1 MNKRYIKISLVL
13 LSVAGHMENMAFATE
28 YASSRD
34 SFYNDVTDAKKAIE
48 FIEPI
53 EFIEDQE
60 VIEAKKAI
68 EAKDA
73 IEIIEDQEVIE
84 AKKAIEAKDAI
95 EIIED
100 QEVIEAKKAIEA
112 KDAIEIIE
120 DQEVIEAKKAIE
132 AEEAKKAKQTK
143 QNIRTNQTKR
153 IKESIQAAEVMGEAL
168 DLAEEHAEH
177 TYDYK
182 LYFKDDDGTNL
193 YFKKF
198 NNTEIGKLEFTI
210 PNPDRYDAVVN
221 RLWDPNGAK
230 NFDDKFIKGYIPR
243 VYYRNLVIVQQRY
256 KGSNESLATYFNAL
270 ASKIELS
277 EYETAIVLV
286 SPDINDHNGAPC
298 IQYVNPIVES
308 ANSFKPD
315 IKSGKSI
322 RNGKLFK
329 VYVNLVAVFIKKKT
343 DCVKI
348 TYLSSLDLKTSPN
361 TPQDI
366 VRKNMANIML
376 SIVKLKDIFKKK

>member
-34 SFYNDVTDAKKAIE
+34 SPTETFKTRLARFFNGFKTQLFSFYNDVTDAKKAIE

-53 EFIEDQE
+53 EF
-60 VIEAKKAI
+60 
-68 EAKDA
+68 
-73 IEIIEDQEVIE
+73 
-84 AKKAIEAKDAI
+84 
-95 EIIED
+95 IED

>member
-1 MNKRYIKISLVL
+1 MPSLL
-13 LSVAGHMENMAFATE
+13 F
-28 YASSRD
+28 
-34 SFYNDVTDAKKAIE
+34 
-48 FIEPI
+48 
-53 EFIEDQE
+53 
-60 VIEAKKAI
+60 
-68 EAKDA
+68 
-73 IEIIEDQEVIE
+73 
-84 AKKAIEAKDAI
+84 
-95 EIIED
+95 
-100 QEVIEAKKAIEA
+100 
-112 KDAIEIIE
+112 
-120 DQEVIEAKKAIE
+120 
-132 AEEAKKAKQTK
+132 
-143 QNIRTNQTKR
+143 NIFHF
-153 IKESIQAAEVMGEAL
+153 V
-168 DLAEEHAEH
+168 
-177 TYDYK
+177 
-182 LYFKDDDGTNL
+182 
-193 YFKKF
+193 KF
-198 NNTEIGKLEFTI
+198 NNVLICMYAKLQFF
-210 PNPDRYDAVVN
+210 
-221 RLWDPNGAK
+221 L
-230 NFDDKFIKGYIPR
+230 GYIPR

-348 TYLSSLDLKTSPN
+348 TYLSSVSNIKILLDLKTSPN

>member
-1 MNKRYIKISLVL
+1 FFKKSFALIQHTQSLYF
-13 LSVAGHMENMAFATE
+13 VAGHMENMAFATE

-34 SFYNDVTDAKKAIE
+34 SPTETFKTRLARFFNGFKTQLFSFYNDVTDAKKAIE

-230 NFDDKFIKGYIPR
+230 NFDDKFIKGI
-243 VYYRNLVIVQQRY
+243 
-256 KGSNESLATYFNAL
+256 
-270 ASKIELS
+270 
-277 EYETAIVLV
+277 
-286 SPDINDHNGAPC
+286 
-298 IQYVNPIVES
+298 
-308 ANSFKPD
+308 
-315 IKSGKSI
+315 
-322 RNGKLFK
+322 
-329 VYVNLVAVFIKKKT
+329 
-343 DCVKI
+343 
-348 TYLSSLDLKTSPN
+348 
-361 TPQDI
+361 
-366 VRKNMANIML
+366 
-376 SIVKLKDIFKKK
+376 